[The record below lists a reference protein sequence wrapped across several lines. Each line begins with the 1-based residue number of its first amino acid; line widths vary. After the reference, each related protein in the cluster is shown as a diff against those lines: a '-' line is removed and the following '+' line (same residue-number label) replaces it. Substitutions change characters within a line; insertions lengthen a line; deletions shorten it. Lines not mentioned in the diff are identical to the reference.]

1 MSHDG
6 VSNEEARVANERL
19 AMRRTREML
28 RLKLLLGRSNRDV
41 ARSVGASPSSV
52 SMTMKR
58 ARRAGLTNWAEVEPL
73 TTDELDARLYHR
85 PRPEEGERPRPDP
98 VWIHTER
105 QKRKGITLEL
115 LHHEYL
121 TAHPG
126 GLGYTRFCDI
136 YREWLGRRK
145 LTMRQVHRAGE
156 KTFVDYSGQTVD
168 IIDRRT
174 GEVREAEVFVAV
186 LGASNYTFAEATW
199 TQKLPDWTAS
209 HVRACEYFGGVT
221 EVWVPDQLRSAVSGP
236 HAYDPEINPTY
247 HDLGRHY
254 GAVIM
259 PARPA
264 KPQDK
269 AKVEIGVQVVQ
280 RWILARL
287 RNEQFFS
294 LAEVNT
300 RIRALL
306 EELNHRPMKAYGGQS
321 RRERFD
327 LLDRPT
333 LQRLPI
339 DRFVYA
345 DWTKAKVNIDYHV
358 DVGRHLYSVP
368 YTLVGRRVD
377 VRISAESVEVF
388 HKGRRVAA
396 HQRSRQVGQ
405 FTTVPD
411 HMPLA
416 HRQHAEWSPSRLI
429 RWGESIGPA
438 TGALITDILQTRRHP
453 EQGYRRCLGILRL
466 AKRYGKDRLEAAC
479 ARAMLV
485 GIRRVRQV
493 EGMLRHGL
501 DRLGTAGLTGDEAQP
516 AIDHDN
522 VRGPDYYH

>member
-1 MSHDG
+1 
-6 VSNEEARVANERL
+6 
-19 AMRRTREML
+19 MRRTREIL
-28 RLKLLLGRSNRDV
+28 RLKLHKGLSNRDT
-41 ARSVGASPSSV
+41 ARAVGASASV
-52 SMTMKR
+52 VSTMMKR
-58 ARRAGLTNWAEVEPL
+58 ARRAGLTTWAEVEPL
-73 TTDELDARLYHR
+73 TADELDALLYKR
-85 PRPEEGERPRPDP
+85 PRPADDRPRPDP

-105 QKRKGITLEL
+105 QKCKGVTLEL
-115 LHHEYL
+115 LHTEYL
-121 TAHPG
+121 AAHPG

-136 YREWLGRRK
+136 YRAWLGRQK
-145 LTMRQVHRAGE
+145 LSMRQLHRAGE
-156 KTFVDYSGQTVD
+156 KAFIDYSGQTVD

-174 GEVREAEVFVAV
+174 GEVREAEIFTAV

-199 TQKLPDWTAS
+199 SQQLPDFTAS
-209 HVRACEYFGGVT
+209 HVRASEYLGGVT

-254 GAVIM
+254 GVVII

-269 AKVEIGVQVVQ
+269 AKVEVGVQIVQ

-294 LAEVNT
+294 LAALNE

-306 EELNHRPMKAYGGQS
+306 EELNHKPMRGYGGQT
-321 RRERFD
+321 RRERFEQ
-327 LLDRPT
+327 LDRPA
-333 LQRLPI
+333 LKALPS
-339 DRFVYA
+339 DRYVYA
-345 DWTKAKVNIDYHV
+345 EWKQAKVNIDYHI

-368 YTLVGRRVD
+368 SALVGQRLD
-377 VRISAESVEVF
+377 VRVSAESVEVF

-396 HQRSRQVGQ
+396 HARSREVGR
-405 FTTVPD
+405 FTTVSE
-411 HMPLA
+411 HMPRA
-416 HRQHAEWSPSRLI
+416 HREHADWSPSRLI
-429 RWGESIGPA
+429 RWGEKIGPA
-438 TGALITDILQTRRHP
+438 TGALISDILHTRRHP

-466 AKRYGKDRLEAAC
+466 EKRYGKERLEAAC

-493 EGMLRHGL
+493 EGILRQGL
-501 DRLGTAGLTGDEAQP
+501 DRLGSEGLASDDSQP
-516 AIDHDN
+516 IDHDN